1 VVSLGPAKAVD
12 SLRKALAMGADRA
25 LLVSDDAAAGTA
37 PAGAPDSDVRVG
49 PGNSPSIHGGL
60 FSLVA
65 LLVLI
70 M

>member
-1 VVSLGPAKAVD
+1 
-12 SLRKALAMGADRA
+12 MGTARVA
-25 LLVSDDAAAGTA
+25 ATSARRRRVHVSDDAAPGTA

-49 PGNSPSIHGGL
+49 PGFSPSIQGGL

-65 LLVLI
+65 LLILI